1 MRLRAR
7 MWVAAGGC
15 ALALVGAFASAGP
28 ASAKG
33 IQSATITGPGLT
45 RPIEDPS
52 PDMSKLPALTAFW
65 DVMPGQPQ
73 PPTLMEQ
80 APAGRL
86 GPRYT
91 VTWELMTDADETTA
105 IRQDLYPLAEG
116 GPLVHTAAGQPIFDG
131 TTLGGWYEAPIALR
145 DMLSSLGVPPASA
158 VSPAKSSP
166 ATPPAVRSQSSDDWP
181 WPPVIIGATGA
192 MALASVGGVVA
203 VRRVRR
209 RERVAPIP
217 L

>member
-15 ALALVGAFASAGP
+15 ALALVGAIASAGP

-33 IQSATITGPGLT
+33 IQSATISGPGLDD
-45 RPIEDPS
+45 PIDVEVGRL
-52 PDMSKLPALTAFW
+52 PDLTAFW
-65 DVMPGQPQ
+65 EVIPGQPE
-73 PPTLMEQ
+73 PPALMEQ

-91 VTWELMTDADETTA
+91 VTWQVMTDADETTA

-131 TTLGGWYEAPIALR
+131 TTIGGWYAAPIALR
-145 DMLSSLGVPPASA
+145 DRLRALGVPPAGA
-158 VSPAKSSP
+158 ASPAKSMP
-166 ATPPAVRSQSSDDWP
+166 QTPPAVRSQSSDDWP

>member
-15 ALALVGAFASAGP
+15 ALALMGAIASAGP

-33 IQSATITGPGLT
+33 IQSATISGPGLDD
-45 RPIEDPS
+45 PIDAEVGR
-52 PDMSKLPALTAFW
+52 LPALTAFW
-65 DVMPGQPQ
+65 EVLPGQPE

-91 VTWELMTDADETTA
+91 VTWQLMTDADETTA

-131 TTLGGWYEAPIALR
+131 TTIGGWYAAPIALR
-145 DMLSSLGVPPASA
+145 DRLHALGVPPARA
-158 VSPAKSSP
+158 ASPAKSSP

-203 VRRVRR
+203 VRRARR